1 MKKISFGITIN
12 ITLLLLVIRNM
23 MISFLFKKMQF
34 ASAII
39 KLFKVIIIIIIF
51 KYIIFTRD
59 VWNARSID
67 RGKLTW
73 KKPRL
78 KLNFYVD
85 DNNTAMCFFFI
96 HLCSKCEFWLLP
108 LIKYIYIYNVIVIY
122 VIKILQ
128 KKTSNTVYFELFLL
142 NY

>member
-59 VWNARSID
+59 V
-67 RGKLTW
+67 
-73 KKPRL
+73 
-78 KLNFYVD
+78 
-85 DNNTAMCFFFI
+85 
-96 HLCSKCEFWLLP
+96 
-108 LIKYIYIYNVIVIY
+108 
-122 VIKILQ
+122 
-128 KKTSNTVYFELFLL
+128 
-142 NY
+142 